1 MITNEEV
8 TKLRSQRKPD
18 SCNKKQQPLKESLM
32 LQHEEE
38 RADFMVKIKP
48 DKNILLQN
56 KL

>member
-1 MITNEEV
+1 M
-8 TKLRSQRKPD
+8 RSQRKPE